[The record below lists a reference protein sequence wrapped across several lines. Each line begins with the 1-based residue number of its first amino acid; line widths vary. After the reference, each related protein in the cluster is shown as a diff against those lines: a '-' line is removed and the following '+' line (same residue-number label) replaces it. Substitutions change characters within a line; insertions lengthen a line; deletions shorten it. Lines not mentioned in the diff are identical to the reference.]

1 MKLEIKKI
9 RVNKCT
15 FENNMGPNM
24 QINLPISTASQ
35 IKLPNEFTKGS
46 VGTVVTKILVGS
58 PMNPLYLYFEQAA
71 FFQDEEATEETKIDH
86 ETMMSVFKTV
96 CVPMAMKEIEKTIS
110 NLCNTYQIPEIKL
123 EKKTTQK

>member
-1 MKLEIKKI
+1 MKLEIKKV

-71 FFQDEEATEETKIDH
+71 FFQDDEATEETKIDH

-96 CVPMAMKEIEKTIS
+96 CVPMAMKEVEKTIS
-110 NLCNTYQIPEIKL
+110 NLCKTYQIPEIRL
-123 EKKTTQK
+123 EKKTS